1 MLRNLFIRDDE
12 NIILGEVGFIRDPVV
27 MTDESVELGVGT
39 LNYMAPEIVKNYVS
53 YSKKI
58 DVW

>member
-1 MLRNLFIRDDE
+1 
-12 NIILGEVGFIRDPVV
+12 VGFIRDPVV

>member
-1 MLRNLFIRDDE
+1 MS
-12 NIILGEVGFIRDPVV
+12 EVSIEEGI
-27 MTDESVELGVGT
+27 GVI
-39 LNYMAPEIVKNYVS
+39 NYMAPEIVKSYVN